1 MAEENG
7 LQNIRKV
14 FIVIVQKDFLKNNI
28 VNMGEQEKWE
38 NKIINNIYFLKILL
52 KQLIISLLFGNMKVE
67 NILLEI

>member
-28 VNMGEQEKWE
+28 VNMGEQEK
-38 NKIINNIYFLKILL
+38 
-52 KQLIISLLFGNMKVE
+52 
-67 NILLEI
+67 